1 MQRIQ
6 TLFLL
11 ITVMLLASACAG
23 KDKGDSGLPPPPT
36 FSPGSAATS
45 SFQGGQDEGDSAE
58 LQVTTE
64 APQAVTSPMPAAT
77 PAPPPTVA
85 PLPTSTVAMNEAT
98 AEEGI
103 ISEFNDGRNPLTGE
117 VVSDPA
123 YLRRRPLA
131 VKLSN
136 APAVYTRPQSGLND
150 ADLVFEHT
158 TEGNLTRFT
167 AIIYGKTPPRLGP
180 VRSARLIDI
189 ELPAMYDAALGYS
202 GSSNGVAALLQN
214 SDFRDRILYAWEKGY
229 YRTGEDNKPVEHTLY
244 ATPELLWEAL
254 SEKGTNNP
262 PNFTTTNV
270 FSNAAPAGG
279 TPSSALNLD
288 YNWTLV
294 NWRYDPGSGRYLRWT
309 DGIPHLDGNTN
320 EQVSAANVVV
330 IAPNHAYDAEICEQI
345 NSDGTCAALSVEVQL
360 WGSGGGAVFRDGQ
373 RYDVTWERQGRSDS
387 LTFKDS
393 AGNPFPLKI
402 GNSWVQVVP
411 NWLENPLTVID

>member
-1 MQRIQ
+1 MTRIW

-11 ITVMLLASACAG
+11 IFVMLSAAACADG
-23 KDKGDSGLPPPPT
+23 GDNSVPPPPT
-36 FSPGSAATS
+36 LSPGSDPSAPSA
-45 SFQGGQDEGDSAE
+45 GGDEEGETAE
-58 LQVTTE
+58 LQVIAE
-64 APQAVTSPMPAAT
+64 APQAIASPTLLPT
-77 PAPPPTVA
+77 IQPPPTIA
-85 PLPTSTVAMNEAT
+85 PLPTSTAEA
-98 AEEGI
+98 AEVEAVQGI
-103 ISEFNDGRNPLTGE
+103 ISDFSDGRNPLTGE
-117 VVSDPA
+117 AVSNPA
-123 YLRRRPLA
+123 NLQRRPLA

-167 AIIYGKTPPRLGP
+167 AIVYGETPPRLGP

-202 GSSNGVAALLQN
+202 GSSNGVASLLQN

-229 YRTGEDNKPVEHTLY
+229 YRTGEDKPVEHTLY

-254 SEKGTNNP
+254 SEMGLNNP

-270 FSNAAPAGG
+270 FSNEPPAGG
-279 TPSSALNLD
+279 TPAMALNLD

-294 NWRYDPGSGRYLRWT
+294 NWRYDPASGRYLRWT
-309 DGIPHLDGNTN
+309 DDIPHLDGNTG
-320 EQVSAANVVV
+320 EQVSAANVIV

-345 NSDGTCAALSVEVQL
+345 NNDGTCAALSVEVQL
-360 WGSGGGAVFRDGQ
+360 WGSGGGSVFRDGQ
-373 RYDVTWERQGRSDS
+373 QYDVTWERLGRTDS

-393 AGNPFPLKI
+393 EGNPFPLKI

-411 NWLENPLTVID
+411 TWLENPLTVVP

>member
-1 MQRIQ
+1 MQRIW
-6 TLFLL
+6 TFCLILL
-11 ITVMLLASACAG
+11 VALAAAACAG
-23 KDKGDSGLPPPPT
+23 GGDNSIPPPPT
-36 FSPGSAATS
+36 RSTGSFVTAAAP
-45 SFQGGQDEGDSAE
+45 GGQDAGETTD
-58 LQVTTE
+58 LQVTASAPE
-64 APQAVTSPMPAAT
+64 AIASPTVEPTMQ
-77 PAPPPTVA
+77 APPTIA
-85 PLPTSTVAMNEAT
+85 PLPTSTGQAGVET
-98 AEEGI
+98 AAEGI
-103 ISEFNDGRNPLTGE
+103 IAEFGDDRNPLTGE
-117 VVSDPA
+117 LVSDPA
-123 YLRRRPLA
+123 ALQRRPLA

-167 AIIYGKTPPRLGP
+167 ALIYGKTPPRLGP

-229 YRTGEDNKPVEHTLY
+229 YRTGEDKPIEHTLY

-254 SEKGTNNP
+254 DEKGQNSP

-270 FSNAAPAGG
+270 FSSEPPPGGSPA
-279 TPSSALNLD
+279 SALNLD

-294 NWRYDPGSGRYLRWT
+294 NWRYDPASGRYLRWT
-309 DGIPHLDGNTN
+309 DGIPHLDGNTG
-320 EQVSAANVVV
+320 EQVSAANVIV

-360 WGSGGGAVFRDGQ
+360 WGSGGGAVFRDGR
-373 RYDVTWERQGRSDS
+373 RYDVTWERLGRTDS

-393 AGNPFPLKI
+393 QGNPFPLKI

-411 NWLENPLTVID
+411 TWLENPLTVVQ